1 MATLTSWSSKMNFH
15 RNKSKNNHD
24 KESNCRST
32 SPGGY
37 SVSQL
42 FSSSPKRKSPP
53 QRSVTT
59 QQLSN
64 TPPQYDDAEMGLSN
78 PRRLRTAGVPMPPGR
93 SILKTKLSVSSA
105 AASDIL
111 VSSNSTG
118 KDSYSPHS
126 GGFSMDQGNFRHF
139 K

>member
-24 KESNCRST
+24 KDSNSRST

-59 QQLSN
+59 QQLSS
-64 TPPQYDDAEMGLSN
+64 TPPQYDDGEIGLN
-78 PRRLRTAGVPMPPGR
+78 KPMRLRTAGVPMPPGR
-93 SILKTKLSVSSA
+93 SILKTQLSTSSA

-118 KDSYSPHS
+118 KDWHSPHS
-126 GGFSMDQGNFRHF
+126 GVFAMDQGNFGYLN
-139 K
+139 